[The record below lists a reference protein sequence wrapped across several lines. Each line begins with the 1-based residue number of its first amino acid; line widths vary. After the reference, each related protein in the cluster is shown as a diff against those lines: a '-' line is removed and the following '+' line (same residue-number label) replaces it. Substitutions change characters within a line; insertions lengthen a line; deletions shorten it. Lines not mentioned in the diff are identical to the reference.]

1 VPGLMHNHRTVLSRD
16 LNQEARWP
24 RWTQRVRADLGIQA
38 MMSQWLYVD
47 DRSYGALNLYADR
60 IDAFQSAAD
69 WAVADVL
76 ATQIS
81 IALATQREIKQR
93 GTAMTNRTVI
103 GQAQGILIERLGM
116 DADQAFAYLRQISQ
130 TEHRK
135 LITIC
140 DEIVETRRLPQ

>member
-1 VPGLMHNHRTVLSRD
+1 L
-16 LNQEARWP
+16 
-24 RWTQRVRADLGIQA
+24 
-38 MMSQWLYVD
+38 SQWLYVD

-60 IDAFQSAAD
+60 IDAFESAAD

-103 GQAQGILIERLGM
+103 GQAQE
-116 DADQAFAYLRQISQ
+116 S
-130 TEHRK
+130 
-135 LITIC
+135 
-140 DEIVETRRLPQ
+140 